1 MIAAF
6 ELANSALE
14 AAKEGIDNPG
24 TMSEAEILELIAT
37 ARRLI
42 DRTTEAARLEAV
54 QAHGKAALE
63 ELDQL
68 ERVRRLLAYGLA
80 LGRTNKE
87 SMKLYNL
94 LESRPPTTKASNI
107 NAATRSFEW
116 LAANRSEISRLL
128 KTITPSD
135 Q

>member
-1 MIAAF
+1 MNAALEIARG
-6 ELANSALE
+6 SLE

-24 TMSEAEILELIAT
+24 TMSEGEILQLIAT
-37 ARRLI
+37 AQRLI

-54 QAHGKAALE
+54 QTHGKAALE

-68 ERVRRLLAYGLA
+68 EQIRRLLSYGIA
-80 LGRTNKE
+80 TGRTNADG
-87 SMKLYNL
+87 MKLHAI
-94 LESRPPTTKASNI
+94 LEARPTISKTSNI
-107 NAATRSFEW
+107 NAVSKSFEW